1 MLCTSIEPRSGSM
14 LTQVALP
21 CVFSFSPNESCQVNY
36 NLNNDEQIRELV
48 ELGVILDLGQIHNV
62 DYY

>member
-1 MLCTSIEPRSGSM
+1 M